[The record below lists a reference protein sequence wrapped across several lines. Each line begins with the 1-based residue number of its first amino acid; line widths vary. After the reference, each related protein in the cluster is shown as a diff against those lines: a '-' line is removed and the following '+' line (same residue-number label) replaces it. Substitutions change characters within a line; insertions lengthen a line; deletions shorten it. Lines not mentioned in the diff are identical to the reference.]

1 MSPHDTR
8 VANAT
13 PDMVRAWWESGE
25 VLLVDV
31 REPHE
36 YAFER
41 IHGALL
47 YPMST
52 FDPKALPLE
61 GRRLVLH
68 CASGKRSAM
77 AAHRLVAAARA
88 SRGRSF
94 RAMGPMSRP
103 RVRLRGGRSHRPT
116 QASIGWCQA
125 SPRAMCG
132 RGKSR

>member
-1 MSPHDTR
+1 MSPHDPQ

-13 PDMVRAWWESGE
+13 PDMVRAWWENGE
-25 VLLVDV
+25 ILLVDV

-52 FDPKALPLE
+52 FDAKALPLE

-77 AAHRLVAAARA
+77 AAHRLVAEGHGHVTNLEGGLQAWKAAGLPVIRIDPQT
-88 SRGRSF
+88 GR
-94 RAMGPMSRP
+94 
-103 RVRLRGGRSHRPT
+103 LIDDGRR
-116 QASIGWCQA
+116 
-125 SPRAMCG
+125 
-132 RGKSR
+132 